1 MEITEK
7 FIETIGTL
15 GESIGLNRTVCQ
27 IYALLFITPEP
38 LSPADIGRTLGVSKG
53 NISINLKKLEEW
65 NAVKKVW
72 RKGYSRSF
80 YTANG
85 DIEDIIFEKLKTG
98 LKKRNVILESMLSE
112 IKKKIKTS
120 GRTEDKKLMRYY
132 SSRISKIEGLLKEIT
147 FFTKNIDTLKYLLK
161 K

>member
-27 IYALLFITPEP
+27 IYALLFIAPEP
-38 LSPADIGRTLGVSKG
+38 LSPADIGRTLGISKG

-80 YTANG
+80 YTANE
-85 DIEDIIFEKLKTG
+85 DIEDVIFEKLKTG

-120 GRTEDKKLMRYY
+120 GRKEDKKLIKHY
-132 SSRISKIEGLLKEIT
+132 SSRISKIEEIQKQIT
-147 FFTKNIDTLKYLLK
+147 LFIENIDTLKYLLK

>member
-80 YTANG
+80 YTANE

-120 GRTEDKKLMRYY
+120 DRTEDKKLMRYY
-132 SSRISKIEGLLKEIT
+132 SSRISKIEGLLKETT

>member
-1 MEITEK
+1 MKITEK

-27 IYALLFITPEP
+27 IYALLFITSEP
-38 LSPADIGRTLGVSKG
+38 LSPADIGKALGVSKG
-53 NISINLKKLEEW
+53 NVSINLKKLEEW
-65 NAVKKVW
+65 NAVKKIW

-80 YTANG
+80 YTANE

-98 LKKRNVILESMLSE
+98 LKKRSDIIKEMLSE

-120 GRTEDKKLMRYY
+120 NRKEDKKLIKHY
-132 SSRISKIEGLLKEIT
+132 SSRISKIEEILKQIT
-147 FFTKNIDTLKYLLK
+147 LFTENIDTLKYLLK

>member
-80 YTANG
+80 YTANE